1 MSTGD
6 ALQSPPSRSR
16 TRCGLCFRFPLN
28 LAASGSEFARHIRSR
43 SEGNSP
49 TNRISTIAGIH
60 QGGDV
65 MLWRGRL
72 TFQQEILR
80 FGKQCLPV

>member
-6 ALQSPPSRSR
+6 ALQSPTSR

-28 LAASGSEFARHIRSR
+28 LAACGSEFARHVRSR
-43 SEGNSP
+43 SEAP
-49 TNRISTIAGIH
+49 TNRISTIAVSTK
-60 QGGDV
+60 GGRHA
-65 MLWRGRL
+65 LAGRL